1 MTLIEVLIVL
11 AIIGIAAGA
20 TVLGLGAA
28 TRGVSTASEAQRLA
42 SRLRLAADDAM
53 LDDRAIAFVWDEG
66 GYSFTGTS
74 GTDDS
79 LAAHRLPRGVRL
91 WGSGTAPVGVDGAGL
106 PIEARLMSS
115 ADTWIVRYD
124 GLTVAASEAP
134 KT

>member
-66 GYSFTGTS
+66 GYSFAGVGS
-74 GTDDS
+74 DES
-79 LAAHRLPRGVRL
+79 LAPHRLPRGVRL
-91 WGSGTAPVGVDGAGL
+91 WGSGSAPVGVDGAGA
-106 PIEARLMSS
+106 PIEARLTST

-124 GLTVAASEAP
+124 GLTVAAQEAP